1 MQSSAS
7 DGSDHCPLLLGLNDV
22 QPAKARFHFEEFWPT
37 LDGFQEAVE
46 TAWSSVQ
53 ATSCPFD
60 TLAKKFQATVRS
72 LQSWSQKKVGHV
84 NSQLE
89 LAREI
94 LHQLEIAQ
102 DNQNLSTMELWLRN
116 KLKPYSL
123 ALSSLQRTIA
133 RCRSRI
139 TWLSEGDANS
149 ALFHYFARHRKR
161 KNVISKLLTDDGLL
175 LTKHKEKENNVFSF
189 YNSLL
194 GESPD
199 REVTVNF
206 EELNMPS
213 FDLSELESPFSEE
226 EVWKTICSL
235 PSNKAPGPDGF
246 TGKFYKVCWPIIK
259 VDVMAAVSAVWSRKL
274 CNFGVLN

>member
-94 LHQLEIAQ
+94 LH
-102 DNQNLSTMELWLRN
+102 
-116 KLKPYSL
+116 
-123 ALSSLQRTIA
+123 
-133 RCRSRI
+133 
-139 TWLSEGDANS
+139 
-149 ALFHYFARHRKR
+149 
-161 KNVISKLLTDDGLL
+161 
-175 LTKHKEKENNVFSF
+175 
-189 YNSLL
+189 
-194 GESPD
+194 
-199 REVTVNF
+199 
-206 EELNMPS
+206 
-213 FDLSELESPFSEE
+213 
-226 EVWKTICSL
+226 
-235 PSNKAPGPDGF
+235 
-246 TGKFYKVCWPIIK
+246 
-259 VDVMAAVSAVWSRKL
+259 
-274 CNFGVLN
+274 